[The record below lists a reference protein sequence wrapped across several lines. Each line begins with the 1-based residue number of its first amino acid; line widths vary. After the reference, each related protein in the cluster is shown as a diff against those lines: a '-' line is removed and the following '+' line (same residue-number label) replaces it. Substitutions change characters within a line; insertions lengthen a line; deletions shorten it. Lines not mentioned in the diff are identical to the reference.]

1 MGCRNP
7 LHAVRFFDYD
17 ARMAHST
24 RPPSAED
31 LNRLADHAIQF
42 LEQERMGGL
51 KRVELSEDARAALLR
66 PAAAPARA
74 PAQAAP
80 SGGGASDVSSLADI
94 AREIAQ
100 CVKCPLHKTRTR
112 TVPGQGNPRAEL
124 MFIGEGPG
132 FEEDRQGLAFVGRAG
147 ELLSRLIVRMGFT
160 RDEVFIANI
169 VKCRPTE
176 NGDGLKDRKPSESEM
191 QACLP
196 YLRRQIAAIRPRAIV
211 ALGATAVEGLIGLT
225 GISKLR
231 GTWRE
236 YEGIPLMPTFHP
248 SYLLR
253 GGGDERERYWQVWDD
268 MLKVLEKLGRQ
279 APTK

>member
-1 MGCRNP
+1 MTD
-7 LHAVRFFDYD
+7 FDYH
-17 ARMAHST
+17 ARMAQPT

-31 LNRLADHAIQF
+31 VNRIADHAIQF
-42 LEQERMGGL
+42 LEQERLDG
-51 KRVELSEDARAALLR
+51 RAHVEVSPETRAAVVAA
-66 PAAAPARA
+66 AAAPMGA
-74 PAQAAP
+74 PPRISPAGHGTPDAQA
-80 SGGGASDVSSLADI
+80 LADI

-100 CVKCPLHKTRTR
+100 CAKCPLHQTRTR

-147 ELLSRLIVRMGFT
+147 ELLTRLIVRMGFA

-191 QACLP
+191 HACLP
-196 YLRRQIAAIRPRAIV
+196 YLRRQIAAIRPQAIV

-268 MLKVLEKLGRQ
+268 MLKVLEKLGRP
-279 APTK
+279 APSK

>member
-1 MGCRNP
+1 
-7 LHAVRFFDYD
+7 
-17 ARMAHST
+17 MAKPT
-24 RPPSAED
+24 RPPSVED
-31 LNRLADHAIQF
+31 VNRIADHAIQF
-42 LEQERMGGL
+42 LEQERLDGRA
-51 KRVELSEDARAALLR
+51 RVEVESGTRAAWVAAATAAKVPR
-66 PAAAPARA
+66 AAPPPAAPTGHETSAP
-74 PAQAAP
+74 P
-80 SGGGASDVSSLADI
+80 SLADI
-94 AREIAQ
+94 ARDISQ
-100 CVKCPLHKTRTR
+100 CVKCPLHGTRTR

-147 ELLSRLIVRMGFT
+147 ELLTRLIVRMGFT

-191 QACLP
+191 HACLP

-268 MLKVLEKLGRQ
+268 MLKVLEKLGRR
-279 APTK
+279 APSK